1 MKGFEQLRE
10 LQKFSKQFPS
20 DLNALDQVLSWFG
33 ELHPSSIET
42 KVWLQ
47 CKLALAEGYTNAV
60 KYAHKDLPPSVSIEV
75 EVILGQSPQCLEIRV
90 WDSGAPF
97 DFERRLRTP
106 SSLPADQAEGGRGL
120 AIMQKIAD
128 KLSYT
133 RMDDNR
139 NCLTIVKFY

>member
-1 MKGFEQLRE
+1 MKGFEQLIE
-10 LQKFSKQFPS
+10 LQTFSNQFPS

-42 KVWLQ
+42 KLWLQ

-60 KYAHKDLPPSVSIEV
+60 KYAHKDLPSSVSIDV
-75 EVILGQSPQCLEIRV
+75 EVVLAKSPQRLEIRI
-90 WDSGAPF
+90 WDCGAPF
-97 DFERRLRTP
+97 DFERRLQNP
-106 SSLPADQAEGGRGL
+106 SSLPDDQAEGGRGL
-120 AIMQKIAD
+120 AIMQRIAD

-133 RMDDNR
+133 RMEDNR

>member
-1 MKGFEQLRE
+1 
-10 LQKFSKQFPS
+10 
-20 DLNALDQVLSWFG
+20 
-33 ELHPSSIET
+33 
-42 KVWLQ
+42 
-47 CKLALAEGYTNAV
+47 V

-75 EVILGQSPQCLEIRV
+75 EVILGQSPQRLEIRV
-90 WDSGAPF
+90 WDCGAPF

-106 SSLPADQAEGGRGL
+106 SSLPDDQAEGGRGL

>member
-1 MKGFEQLRE
+1 MKGFEQLNK
-10 LQKFSKQFPS
+10 LQTFSKQFPS

-42 KVWLQ
+42 KLWLQ

-60 KYAHKDLPPSVSIEV
+60 KYAHKGLTSNVFIDV
-75 EVILGQSPQCLEIRV
+75 EVILAQSPQRLEIRV
-90 WDSGAPF
+90 WDFGSPF
-97 DFERRLRTP
+97 DLEDRLRTP
-106 SSLPADQAEGGRGL
+106 SSLPNDQAEGGRGL
-120 AIMQKIAD
+120 AIMQKISD
-128 KLSYT
+128 RLSYT